1 MSFYLTQSSRI
12 LCAYRNDDNYVLF
25 FRLLR
30 LYEGRQYREAASFL
44 MKLPHYTLKT
54 ALPDIPVDL
63 LIETLPHSLALLEA
77 LYSRLVELNVSDTK
91 ILRIEQVLWRIVHLI
106 STSQDHFR
114 PRIWCKLLVSLNRLS
129 PNTKSTLISRRRALE
144 RAVEGLGK
152 HGLVS
157 SSQSSNSE
165 NSVTSNLIP
174 LPVALK
180 EELETRTEAYKLALH
195 KIENL
200 GKHAGTHKGKL
211 SLSLCSDSQ

>member
-1 MSFYLTQSSRI
+1 
-12 LCAYRNDDNYVLF
+12 
-25 FRLLR
+25 
-30 LYEGRQYREAASFL
+30 
-44 MKLPHYTLKT
+44 MKLPHYTLKA

-77 LYSRLVELNVSDTK
+77 LYSRLVELSVTDTK
-91 ILRIEQVLWRIVHLI
+91 ILRIEQILWRIVYLI
-106 STSQDHFR
+106 STGQDHFR

-129 PNTKSTLISRRRALE
+129 PNTKNTLITRRRALE

-157 SSQSSNSE
+157 SSQTSNPE
-165 NSVTSNLIP
+165 NSVTSNLVP

-200 GKHAGTHKGKL
+200 GKHTGTHKGA
-211 SLSLCSDSQ
+211 CSDFSYLINKIAVIRFRCARWI

>member
-1 MSFYLTQSSRI
+1 
-12 LCAYRNDDNYVLF
+12 
-25 FRLLR
+25 
-30 LYEGRQYREAASFL
+30 
-44 MKLPHYTLKT
+44 MKLPHYTLKA

-63 LIETLPHSLALLEA
+63 LIETLPHSLILLEA

-129 PNTKSTLISRRRALE
+129 PNTKNTLLSRRRALE

-157 SSQSSNSE
+157 SSQTNISE
-165 NSVTSNLIP
+165 NSVTPNLVP

-195 KIENL
+195 KIENF
-200 GKHAGTHKGKL
+200 GKHAGTNKGTMLLIAFKW
-211 SLSLCSDSQ
+211 CSDVIARYESITKIFL

>member
-1 MSFYLTQSSRI
+1 
-12 LCAYRNDDNYVLF
+12 
-25 FRLLR
+25 
-30 LYEGRQYREAASFL
+30 
-44 MKLPHYTLKT
+44 MKLPHYILKA

-77 LYSRLVELNVSDTK
+77 LYSRLAELNVNDMK

-114 PRIWCKLLVSLNRLS
+114 PQIWCKLLVSLNRLS
-129 PNTKSTLISRRRALE
+129 PSTKSMLISRRRALE

-152 HGLVS
+152 HGLIP
-157 SSQSSNSE
+157 SSQTSNSE
-165 NSVTSNLIP
+165 NYVTSNLVP

-180 EELETRTEAYKLALH
+180 EELETRTEAYKLTLH

-200 GKHAGTHKGKL
+200 GKHAGTHKGISVL
-211 SLSLCSDSQ
+211 LN